1 MKIWRVR
8 RERAPL
14 SPMGVTGAGL
24 SEAGLSGAR
33 LARIAPWLVV
43 AALLAAA
50 LLAAM
55 AGCTTPATR
64 EVQAIELVPGEPRDG
79 WLGPGRDVYAFTL
92 SAPARVALES
102 ETPASGWT
110 LDPDATLYDDAGRVL
125 ARDWRSGEGENFR
138 LMRALSAGRWYL
150 EVSDG
155 GGCTIMADDCEAHR
169 RYSVILEIE
178 PLTP

>member
-1 MKIWRVR
+1 MRIWRVR
-8 RERAPL
+8 RRGGSVL
-14 SPMGVTGAGL
+14 TRM
-24 SEAGLSGAR
+24 GLSGLG

-43 AALLAAA
+43 AA

-64 EVQAIELVPGEPRDG
+64 EARAITLVPGEPRDG
-79 WLGPGRDVYAFTL
+79 WLGPGVDVYAFTL
-92 SAPARVALES
+92 ATPTRVRLES

-110 LDPDATLYDDAGRVL
+110 LDPDATLFDAKGRVV

-138 LMRALSAGRWYL
+138 LMRSLSAGRWYL

-155 GGCTIMADDCEAHR
+155 GGCTIMAEDCEAHR
-169 RYSVILEIE
+169 RYSVILEVD
-178 PLTP
+178 PASAAAAPATDQK